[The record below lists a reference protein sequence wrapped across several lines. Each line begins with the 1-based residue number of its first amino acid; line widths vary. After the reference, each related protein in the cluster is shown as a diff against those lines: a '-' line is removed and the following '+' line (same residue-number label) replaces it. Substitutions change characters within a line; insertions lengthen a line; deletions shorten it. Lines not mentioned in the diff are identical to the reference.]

1 MAAGP
6 ITCPSCG
13 WKGRSPGAHARAFL
27 YVEEVTSVRWVD
39 GVDGSGALRVE
50 ASEHIAVEEGG
61 RSPRL
66 QCRRCLAEFPL
77 PGGTKVVFVC

>member
-1 MAAGP
+1 
-6 ITCPSCG
+6 
-13 WKGRSPGAHARAFL
+13 
-27 YVEEVTSVRWVD
+27 VEEVTSVRWVD